1 MTQIDRRTFLKGMG
15 IVGGTA
21 LGMGIFNPFEA
32 SARRSVIRYGINA
45 RDIRRLDPMA
55 GPNSV
60 DKTVLDHVYNGLVRP
75 VPGVVNPEQLE
86 PDLAESWESSKDLK
100 SWTFRLRKGVEFH
113 KGFGEFTSDD
123 IVFSLNRAKDKKN
136 NRYYKSYR
144 NFGEIEALDKYTV
157 RIHLKKPASALSFF
171 PTVLDWQAGMV
182 MSRKAVAKL
191 GKKIKS
197 NPIGTGPFVF
207 KEHIPQERLVLV
219 RNENYFRGKPAVEQ
233 IILRFLPDSSSR
245 TLAFKAGE
253 LDITE
258 VVREQ
263 RAIDQ
268 VMAPGVVVESYGPPT
283 VMKLH
288 MDRRRK
294 PLGDL
299 RVRQAIAHAINRD
312 EIIKFIGGDVAK
324 PLYSVVPPT
333 FVGGLQD
340 VPERLKYN
348 YDPQKAKQLLAS
360 AGLSK
365 GFTIDPVYITERGFY
380 RRPMELIQNQLRQV
394 GIRINLSVIAHPAF
408 HKKNDDGSN
417 PLILRAATRFPVAS
431 LILEE
436 FFLGGGKRNFSHFSG
451 ADAEIKRAQGETNV
465 QVQKKLWGE
474 AQIKVLEDLAAFPT
488 HYLNVITARKSY
500 VDLGFKKLD
509 SALCICI
516 PIKWN
521 ARLK

>member
-1 MTQIDRRTFLKGMG
+1 MKHVDRRTFLKGMG
-15 IVGGTA
+15 VLGGA
-21 LGMGIFNPFEA
+21 AFGLGAFNPFEA
-32 SARRSVIRYGINA
+32 QAQASVLRYGLNA

-60 DKTVLDHVYNGLVRP
+60 DKTVLEHIYSGLVRP
-75 VPGVVNPEQLE
+75 LPGVANPEQLE
-86 PDLAESWESSKDLK
+86 PDLAESWEHSKDLK
-100 SWTFRLRKGVEFH
+100 TWTFRLRRGVEFH

-123 IVFSLNRAKDKKN
+123 IVFSLNRTKSKKT

-144 NFGEIEALDKYTV
+144 NFGKIEALDKYTV

-182 MSRKAVAKL
+182 MSRKAVEKF
-191 GKKIKS
+191 GKKIGS
-197 NPIGTGPFVF
+197 NPVGTGPFIF
-207 KEHIPQERLVLV
+207 QEHIPQEHLILV
-219 RNENYFRGKPAVEQ
+219 RNKNYFRGTPKIEK
-233 IILRFLPDSSSR
+233 IIFRFLPDSSSR

-253 LDITE
+253 LEITE

-268 VMAPGVVVESYGPPT
+268 VKASNVIVESYGPPT

-294 PLGDL
+294 PLDDI
-299 RVRQAIAHAINRD
+299 RVRQAIAYAINRD
-312 EIIKFIGGDVAK
+312 DIIKFIGGEVAT
-324 PLYSVVPPT
+324 PLYSVIPAP

-340 VPERLKYN
+340 VPEKLKYTYN
-348 YDPQKAKQLLAS
+348 PAMAKKLLAE
-360 AGLSK
+360 AGLPN
-365 GFTIDPVYITERGFY
+365 GFTLDPVFITERDFL
-380 RRPMELIQNQLRQV
+380 RRPFELMQDQLRKV
-394 GIRINLSVIAHPAF
+394 GINIKLNVIAHPAW
-408 HKKNDDGSN
+408 HKKNDEGSN
-417 PLILRAATRFPVAS
+417 PLVFRAATRFPVAS

-451 ADAEIKRAQGETNV
+451 ADAEIKRAQGETNTE
-465 QVQKKLWGE
+465 VQKKLWQE
-474 AQIKVLEDLAAFPT
+474 AQIKILEDLAAYPT
-488 HYLNVITARKSY
+488 HYLNAVTARKSN
-500 VDLGFKKLD
+500 VDLGFKKVD

-521 ARLK
+521 ARLR